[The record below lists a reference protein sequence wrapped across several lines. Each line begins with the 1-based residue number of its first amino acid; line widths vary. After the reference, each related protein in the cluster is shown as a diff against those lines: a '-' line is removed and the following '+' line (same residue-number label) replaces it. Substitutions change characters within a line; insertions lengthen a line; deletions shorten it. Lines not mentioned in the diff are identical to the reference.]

1 MKILLYISIV
11 IFTLA
16 CNAKKKTTT
25 IEEPP
30 SALVVDSTS
39 RFIVSFISIG
49 EGTDYEAKKQF
60 KRFVETYNLNNKTEI
75 TYSVSSWGR
84 EGEIDYCFTMEELAS
99 DQQIIFIQ
107 ELKEALKSST
117 LIRYKENSMCR

>member
-60 KRFVETYNLNNKTEI
+60 KQFVETYNLNNKTEI